1 LGYERKVWSERV
13 KIVINSDFGGFGLSQ
28 QAFELLLQRKGIEYE
43 IVEETKFGSYKGFYV
58 KGHAGDDNYY
68 LSDYDFYD
76 NRSDK
81 DLVAVVEELGEYANG
96 WAASLKIVEIPDG
109 IEWFIH
115 EYDGLEHVAERHRTW
130 N

>member
-1 LGYERKVWSERV
+1 MKV
-13 KIVINSDFGGFGLSQ
+13 VINTDFGGFGLSKE
-28 QAFELLLQRKGIEYE
+28 AFERLLQRKGIEFE
-43 IVEETKFGSYKGFYV
+43 VVESKAFGFERGSFYH

-76 NRSDK
+76 KRSDE
-81 DLVAVVEELGEYANG
+81 DLIAVVEELGEAANG

-109 IEWFIH
+109 VEWFIH
-115 EYDGLEHVAERHRTW
+115 EYDGREHVAERHRTW

>member
-1 LGYERKVWSERV
+1 MKV
-13 KIVINSDFGGFGLSQ
+13 VINQDFGGFGLSKN
-28 QAFELLLQRKGIEYE
+28 AFELLLQRKGIEYE
-43 IVEETKFGSYKGFYV
+43 IVESKTFGFEKESFYH

-76 NRSDK
+76 NRSDE
-81 DLVAVVEELGEYANG
+81 DLIAVVEELGEAANG

-109 IEWFIH
+109 VEWFIH

>member
-1 LGYERKVWSERV
+1 MKV
-13 KIVINSDFGGFGLSQ
+13 VINTDFGGFGLSQ

-43 IVEETKFGSYKGFYV
+43 IVESKTFGFEKKSFYH

-76 NRSDK
+76 KRSDE
-81 DLVAVVEELGEYANG
+81 DLISVVEELGEVANG
-96 WAASLKIVEIPDG
+96 WAASLKIVEIPDD
-109 IEWFIH
+109 IEWYIH
-115 EYDGLEHVAERHRTW
+115 EYDGREHVAERHRTW